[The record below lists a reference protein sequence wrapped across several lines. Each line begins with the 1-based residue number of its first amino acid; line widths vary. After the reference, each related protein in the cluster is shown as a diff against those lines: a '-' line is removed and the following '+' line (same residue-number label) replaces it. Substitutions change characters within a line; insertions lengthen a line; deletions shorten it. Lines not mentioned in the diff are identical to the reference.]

1 MGSTDR
7 FNRHMEVEHGV
18 RANMTYILAGCLM
31 TQAER
36 TVVAQIIEQREENK
50 ADKEENKADKEKD
63 KAYKD
68 VVMEV
73 LMEDINGD
81 KKGNKKGNK
90 KDKEDFKEGN
100 IKEKKDTKVIAEN
113 GKAEGCEVAK
123 EERTRRTKHKKAV
136 DKADGEDTTQV
147 EDAKDKE
154 VSETKTEYKCQ
165 NCKEEFKKLQSL
177 WLHKKKCHSEPST
190 KRTNVTLDEDPEEQP
205 KQKKIKVYDN
215 ILDVL
220 DVYSDDNM
228 FKEKKKPRKS
238 LKGVNKG
245 EVTAK
250 DANSE
255 PEEPFKIAVPKS
267 ENDAE
272 PEVEIEIEIESEIE
286 SEIKEDKL
294 GKVTKDHVIKE
305 SSYFKEHSQDVSTFS
320 GKEGTVKE
328 VENLPPGWRVHERV
342 LASGRKIITFVLP
355 DHGLAFRSRVAVFEY
370 LKFAGD
376 YSDEKLSGYS
386 AMLSNKRRSK

>member
-1 MGSTDR
+1 MG
-7 FNRHMEVEHGV
+7 EVEHGV

-50 ADKEENKADKEKD
+50 ADKEENKADKEEDKEENKADEERD

-81 KKGNKKGNK
+81 KKDNKKGNK
-90 KDKEDFKEGN
+90 KDKEGFKEGN
-100 IKEKKDTKVIAEN
+100 IKEKEDTKVIGEN
-113 GKAEGCEVAK
+113 GQAEGFEVAT
-123 EERTRRTKHKKAV
+123 EERTRRTKKKKAV
-136 DKADGEDTTQV
+136 DKADGEETSQV

-190 KRTNVTLDEDPEEQP
+190 KRTHVTLDEDPEEQP
-205 KQKKIKVYDN
+205 KPKKIKVYDN

-220 DVYSDDNM
+220 DVYTDGNM

-245 EVTAK
+245 EVTEVT

-272 PEVEIEIEIESEIE
+272 P
-286 SEIKEDKL
+286 K
-294 GKVTKDHVIKE
+294 
-305 SSYFKEHSQDVSTFS
+305 
-320 GKEGTVKE
+320 
-328 VENLPPGWRVHERV
+328 
-342 LASGRKIITFVLP
+342 
-355 DHGLAFRSRVAVFEY
+355 
-370 LKFAGD
+370 
-376 YSDEKLSGYS
+376 
-386 AMLSNKRRSK
+386 